1 MYISLEYINSSAA
14 CIFNTQTYNSLAGMS
29 ALTLV
34 DIEACKAEGG
44 VRLSGPMINGYF
56 VLLGLKG
63 LKQVAVFGIIR
74 HEVKHISKKLYT
86 LNIRLFRYKCSIV
99 CRIIQYS
106 MQQATV
112 TCKVKL
118 FIAINHN

>member
-1 MYISLEYINSSAA
+1 MYISLEYINSSVA
-14 CIFNTQTYNSLAGMS
+14 CIFNIQTYNSLAGMS

-63 LKQVAVFGIIR
+63 LKQVAVFW
-74 HEVKHISKKLYT
+74 
-86 LNIRLFRYKCSIV
+86 NYK
-99 CRIIQYS
+99 
-106 MQQATV
+106 A
-112 TCKVKL
+112 
-118 FIAINHN
+118 